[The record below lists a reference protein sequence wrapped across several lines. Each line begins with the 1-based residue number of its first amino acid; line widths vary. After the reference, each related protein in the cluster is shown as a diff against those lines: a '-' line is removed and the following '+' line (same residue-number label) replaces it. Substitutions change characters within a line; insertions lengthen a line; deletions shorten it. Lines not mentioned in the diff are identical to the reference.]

1 MNQISATFIKGIK
14 DNITNKIA
22 LFWVIAWPL
31 LWLFL
36 GVFVFLRQVP
46 AQYLEQ
52 ARAQNTISMINFAI
66 VIAGMSSLTANIGE
80 DRQRGMFL
88 KLKTMPIQPWKDS
101 VGRILAILVFCFIAI
116 AIILA
121 VGLILGA
128 RFEIT
133 LISAL
138 QSLGLFIL
146 SILAASGIGLILGS
160 IIRNLQGAIMT
171 GVGIAVVTSVLSG
184 VTFDYSVL
192 PGVLQQF
199 SRLWPISA
207 INNTIVYILTGS
219 FAYNP
224 LTTFNIIYAIAI
236 SIVFFAA
243 GIIVYSRFCWRSE

>member
-36 GVFVFLRQVP
+36 GIYVFLRQVP
-46 AQYLEQ
+46 PQYMEQ
-52 ARAQNTISMINFAI
+52 AKTQTTISMVGFAI

-116 AIILA
+116 AIIIA
-121 VGLILGA
+121 IGIILGA

-133 LISAL
+133 FGNIIK
-138 QSLGLFIL
+138 SLGLFIL

-184 VTFDYSVL
+184 ISFDYSIL

-207 INNTIVYILTGS
+207 INNTIIYILTGS
-219 FAYNP
+219 FTYNP
-224 LTTFNIIYAIAI
+224 LTVFNIIYII
-236 SIVFFAA
+236 LVSILFFAA
-243 GIIVYSRFCWRSE
+243 GIIVYTRYCWRFE

>member
-224 LTTFNIIYAIAI
+224 LTPFNIIYAIAI

>member
-1 MNQISATFIKGIK
+1 MNQVSAAFIKGLK

-31 LWLFL
+31 IWLFL
-36 GVFVFLRQVP
+36 GFYVFLRQVP

-52 ARAQNTISMINFAI
+52 ARTQNTVSMISFAI

-80 DRQRGMFL
+80 DRQRGLFL

-101 VGRILAILVFCFIAI
+101 AGRILAILVFCFVAI

-128 RFEIT
+128 RFDIT
-133 LISAL
+133 LIKAL

-146 SILAASGIGLILGS
+146 SILAASGVGLMLGS
-160 IIRNLQGAIMT
+160 IIKNLQGAIMT

-192 PGVLQQF
+192 PAALQYF
-199 SRLWPISA
+199 SRFWPISA
-207 INNTIVYILTGS
+207 INNSIIYILTGS

-224 LTTFNIIYAIAI
+224 LTVVNIIYAAAI
-236 SIVFFAA
+236 SLVFFAA
-243 GIIVYSRFCWRSE
+243 GIIVYTRFCWRFE